1 MELNEKQTKQLKDAL
16 DNACNAARAALD
28 AAEKNVCG
36 MSADEINAIVQKAA
50 ESETEKIEIF
60 PYEAPI
66 DVARKLIQSTFKVQ
80 KSLLEKAFTGG
91 EYSVAAYY
99 SPTELRQIA
108 KHLLVY
114 CDGAEDKEDEV

>member
-1 MELNEKQTKQLKDAL
+1 MELNEEQTKQLKDAL
-16 DNACNAARAALD
+16 AALD
-28 AAEKNVCG
+28 AAAKNICG

-60 PYEAPI
+60 PFEAPI

-80 KSLLEKAFTGG
+80 KSPLEKAFTGG
-91 EYSVAAYY
+91 KYSVVAYY